1 MLKKIKEWASE
12 LKRKLI
18 VMHLAYQDARTP
30 WYAKAL
36 IVLILA
42 YALSPIDLIPDF
54 IPVLGLLD
62 DLILLPIAI
71 YFAVKLIPNQ
81 VLSDATEKSLNYEW
95 SKDRNWFGLA
105 IIVLIWLLSAWLL
118 YNHFWVQLKN
128 STKTVTSWLYG
139 YYPS

>member
-1 MLKKIKEWASE
+1 MLKKIKEWASD
-12 LKRKLI
+12 LKQKLI

-81 VLSDATEKSLNYEW
+81 VMSEAAEKAATYEW
-95 SKDRNWFGLA
+95 SRDRSWFGLL
-105 IIVLIWLLSAWLL
+105 IIFFIWLVSAWLV
-118 YNHFWVQLKN
+118 YNYL
-128 STKTVTSWLYG
+128 TA
-139 YYPS
+139 

>member
-18 VMHLAYQDARTP
+18 VMHLAYQDTRTP

-54 IPVLGLLD
+54 IPVLGILD

-71 YFAVKLIPNQ
+71 FFVFKLIPTQ
-81 VLSDATEKSLNYEW
+81 VLSDAAEKAVSYEW
-95 SKDRNWFGLA
+95 ARDRSWFGLV
-105 IIVLIWLLSAWLL
+105 IIIFIWLLSAWLL
-118 YNHFWVQLKN
+118 YNHFFTTL
-128 STKTVTSWLYG
+128 
-139 YYPS
+139 